1 MALSNRVFLTVS
13 WGLVSVSGTA
23 GTLNEGNPLK
33 RGGNDTCVGSIVP
46 ADVGHISI
54 YLGKDFPKAR
64 LTGKD
69 HDVVLMDDG
78 DHVGFGV
85 LQ

>member
-1 MALSNRVFLTVS
+1 VFLRANFGSVF
-13 WGLVSVSGTA
+13 VSGTA

-46 ADVGHISI
+46 ADIGHISI
-54 YLGKDFPKAR
+54 YLGKDFPNAC

-69 HDVVLMDDG
+69 HEVVLMDDG
-78 DHVGFGV
+78 DHAGFAV
-85 LQ
+85 LR